1 MNIKEVSKNHNVSS
15 DTLRYWER
23 VGAIPPVRRDTRGY
37 RDFDAEDLNWVYFT
51 KCMRDIGVSIERI
64 IEYISLFK
72 QGDSTIP
79 TRKELLIDQRNEL
92 AEKLR
97 ILNSNYDE
105 LDRKIYTYEEHMLSY
120 EGKLRAYEKDN
131 DT

>member
-1 MNIKEVSKNHNVSS
+1 SHNISS

-23 VGAIPPVRRDTRGY
+23 AGAIPRVSRDRNGY
-37 RDFDAEDLNWVYFT
+37 RDYDAEDLNWVHFT

-79 TRKELLIDQRNEL
+79 MRKELLNDQRDEL

-97 ILNSNYDE
+97 VLNSNYE
-105 LDRKIYTYEEHMLSY
+105 MLNRKIDTYDEHMLSY
-120 EGKLRAYEKDN
+120 EGKLRAYEKEGQK
-131 DT
+131 